1 MKSLIVLLFLLAG
14 LPLWATIDAGG
25 VVIAASPAGI
35 FQEGELLRFTL
46 KPEAGNNVRYTIR
59 DWNGSKVAEGG
70 WPVEG
75 LTLSELPRGYYQIFL
90 AGDKSF
96 TNYASFGVVA
106 KIPKRPAN
114 SDMYFALDSAQSW
127 CGVGRPHNVRFPK
140 NGFKLISEASRR
152 SGVAWVRDRLT
163 WRDMQPT
170 LNEFRNCQYPESV
183 K

>member
-1 MKSLIVLLFLLAG
+1 METNSGGSGSKKEPAKKPHLLIGILEELQMKSLIVLLFLLAG

-75 LTLSELPRGYYQIFL
+75 LTLSALPRG
-90 AGDKSF
+90 
-96 TNYASFGVVA
+96 
-106 KIPKRPAN
+106 
-114 SDMYFALDSAQSW
+114 
-127 CGVGRPHNVRFPK
+127 
-140 NGFKLISEASRR
+140 
-152 SGVAWVRDRLT
+152 
-163 WRDMQPT
+163 
-170 LNEFRNCQYPESV
+170 
-183 K
+183 